1 MDNILVTEAIA
12 PKSHDFG
19 GEIIHRKIKMV
30 KSMDQLLSCVN
41 LLAKTIFVFIRDAA
55 VRVLER

>member
-1 MDNILVTEAIA
+1 
-12 PKSHDFG
+12 
-19 GEIIHRKIKMV
+19 MV